1 MPEIIPRWE
10 WRTFGSR
17 FGVAED
23 RFGALTPGAIQESD
37 EVYLLGGSG
46 DNVKIRADLMDI
58 KVLRETDADGL
69 ERWEPVMKAGF
80 PLAAADVQRVFE
92 ALHLETPPLDRE
104 TYTLD
109 QFIAGPM
116 AATGKH
122 HATQV
127 HKRRVRYTV
136 DGCTSEVTE
145 VTADGRPT
153 RTIAIES
160 EDAQAVVR
168 AVAAMGLDG
177 YANTNY
183 TKGLNDL
190 LAGAPERFAVVDVGT
205 NSIKFHVGERRPGG
219 GWTRIV
225 DRADVTQLGEG
236 LREGGFI
243 SHAALERA
251 IAAIGGMVDEAKR
264 EGARGI
270 VGVATAGVRMAANAS
285 DVVRRIHER
294 TGLDLT
300 TISGD
305 DESRLAY
312 LAATG
317 SLDRTNGTRATF
329 DTGGDS
335 TQLTFGH
342 GKEVDERFSVN
353 VGAVRFTEAFGLANP
368 VDDGRLEAARR
379 AIATDLA
386 RLDGRARP
394 DALVGLGGA
403 LTNMAAVR
411 HRLATYDP
419 DVVHGTVLDGGEIDR
434 QIELYRSRD
443 ADARRQ
449 IVGLQPERAAV
460 ILAGALIVRTV
471 MDKLGSDALTV
482 SDRGLRHGVLIER
495 FGA

>member
-1 MPEIIPRWE
+1 MPGIIPRWE

-17 FGVAED
+17 FGVADD

-37 EVYLLGGSG
+37 EIYLLGGTG
-46 DNVKIRADLMDI
+46 DNVKVRDDLMDI

-80 PLAAADVQRVFE
+80 PLPAADVRRVFE
-92 ALHLETPPLDRE
+92 SLDIETPPLDRDA
-104 TYTLD
+104 YTLD
-109 QFIAGPM
+109 QFIAEPM
-116 AATGKH
+116 AATGRL
-122 HATQV
+122 HASRV

-136 DGCTSEVTE
+136 DGCTSEVTD
-145 VTADGRPT
+145 VIADGRPS

-160 EDAQAVVR
+160 EDARAVVR
-168 AVAAMGLDG
+168 AVAAMGLAG

-183 TKGLNDL
+183 TKGLTDL

-205 NSIKFHVGERRPGG
+205 NSIKFHVGERQAGR
-219 GWTRIV
+219 GWSRVV
-225 DRADVTQLGEG
+225 DRAEVTQLGEG
-236 LREGGFI
+236 LREGGDI
-243 SHAALERA
+243 SPAALERA
-251 IAAIGGMVDEAKR
+251 ITAISGMVEEAR
-264 EGARGI
+264 RLGVRGV
-270 VGVATAGVRMAANAS
+270 VGVATAGVRMAANSS
-285 DVVRRIHER
+285 DVVERIRER
-294 TGLDLT
+294 TGLELT

-312 LAATG
+312 VAATG
-317 SLDRTNGTRATF
+317 SLATNDGSRATF
-329 DTGGDS
+329 DTGGGS

-342 GKEVDERFSVN
+342 GNEVDDRFSVN
-353 VGAVRFTEAFGLANP
+353 VGAVRFTEAFELAK
-368 VDDGRLEAARR
+368 VVEDARLQDAKD
-379 AIATDLA
+379 AIATDLG

-411 HRLATYDP
+411 HGLATYDP
-419 DVVHGTVLDGGEIDR
+419 DVVHGTVMDRAEIDR
-434 QIELYRSRD
+434 QVELYRSRD
-443 ADARRQ
+443 AEARRS
-449 IVGLQPERAAV
+449 IVGLQPKRAEV